1 MAKAIFVGLATIDI
15 LYAVDEFPKENAKVA
30 AHRQDL
36 YAGGPATNAA
46 ITFSQ
51 LGGQATLVTA
61 AGRNLLAG
69 AIRDETSRYGVRLI
83 DLKPESDQPP
93 ALSSIC
99 VNRAGE
105 RSVVSA
111 NAAQI
116 PALVAQVD
124 EAVLSGA
131 SILLVDGHHMPACR
145 AWSAAARAQ
154 GIQTVFDGGSWKE
167 GTDAL
172 LKTIDTAIC
181 SADFKPPGCRTS
193 DDTIAFLQARGVKE
207 IAITNGPEPIRFF
220 KGSASGN
227 VPVPQVHAVD
237 TMGAGDILHG
247 AFCYYVSNGCAVVE
261 ALERAARIASESCRF
276 HGTRQ
281 WMQHLL

>member
-1 MAKAIFVGLATIDI
+1 MPKAIFVGLATVDI
-15 LYAVDEFPKENAKVA
+15 VYAVDEFPRANQKVA

-46 ITFSQ
+46 ITFSH
-51 LGGQATLVTA
+51 LGGEATLVTA
-61 AGRNLLAG
+61 AGCNLLAE
-69 AIRDETSRYGVRLI
+69 AIRAETSQYGVRLI
-83 DLKPESDQPP
+83 DLNPESGQPP

-99 VNRAGE
+99 VNSAGE

-116 PALVAQVD
+116 AALPAQVD

-131 SILLVDGHHMPACR
+131 AILMVDGHHMQACQ
-145 AWSAAARAQ
+145 AWSAAGRAQ
-154 GIQTVFDGGSWKE
+154 GIKTVLDGGSWKD
-167 GTDAL
+167 GTDKL
-172 LKTIDTAIC
+172 LETIDTAIC
-181 SADFKPPGCRTS
+181 SADFRPPGCSAS
-193 DDTIAFLQARGVKE
+193 DDIVAYLQGHGVQE
-207 IAITNGPEPIRFF
+207 IAITHGAEPIRFC
-220 KGSASGN
+220 SAIDSGV
-227 VPVPQVHAVD
+227 VPVPGVGAVD

-247 AFCYYVSNGCAVVE
+247 AYCYYAAQGCAMPE

-281 WMQHLL
+281 WMQLPL

>member
-1 MAKAIFVGLATIDI
+1 MPDAVFVGLATVDI
-15 LYAVDEFPKENAKVA
+15 VYSVDEFPKANAKVA

-46 ITFSQ
+46 ITFSH

-61 AGRNLLAG
+61 VGRNLLAG
-69 AIRDETSRYGVRLI
+69 VIRAEASQYGIRLL
-83 DLKPESDQPP
+83 DLNAESDQPP

-111 NAAQI
+111 NAAQLA
-116 PALVAQVD
+116 ALLAQVD
-124 EAVLSGA
+124 EAVLSSA

-154 GIQTVFDGGSWKE
+154 GVQTVFDGGSWKD
-167 GTDAL
+167 GADAL

-181 SADFKPPGCRTS
+181 SADFRPPGCGAG

-207 IAITNGPEPIRFF
+207 IAITNGPGPIRFF
-220 KGSASGN
+220 TGSASGS
-227 VPVPQVHAVD
+227 VPVPQVQAVD
-237 TMGAGDILHG
+237 TTGAGDILHG
-247 AFCYYVSNGCAVVE
+247 AFCYYTSIGCAMAE
-261 ALERAARIASESCRF
+261 ALERSARAASESCRF

-281 WMQHLL
+281 WMQEPL